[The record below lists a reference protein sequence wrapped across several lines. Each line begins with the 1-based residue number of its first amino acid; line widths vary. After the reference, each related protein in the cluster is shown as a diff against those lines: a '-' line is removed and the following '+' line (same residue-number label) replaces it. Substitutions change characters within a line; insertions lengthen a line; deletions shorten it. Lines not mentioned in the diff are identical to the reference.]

1 MKRRFVSLLLAA
13 CMVSSLLPS
22 TAWATG
28 EGTDTGTG
36 TGGEASGAIA
46 AHAGCQANNA
56 VDWPV
61 AADPTDPEENQE
73 ESGEPSAPETD
84 EGTAPAQGEEPAQ
97 TEESTPAE
105 PASAQPQG
113 KTRQAEVD
121 SAVKVKS
128 FTELA
133 AAVGNNNVTDIVL
146 TTDQDDGKETWT
158 WDKTIEISRT
168 IHISV
173 EKDKTITLK
182 RDSKYADGV
191 LFNVTNPGQLILGD
205 GTISTKD
212 EGALESGDYTVT
224 QSGGEL
230 IIDGGAVWG
239 TTSNG
244 NSNSP
249 FFINENGVRE
259 QRYNTGIAATAS
271 LINCPSGTLDIWGG
285 VRLQNNQNN
294 SPQDNSGKGSAIY
307 MKNNDTLPTAAP
319 TLNLYG
325 GVVEWCATTNVDE
338 NGTGAIYC
346 GKPVNWTEF
355 NTSNQYGYINLYAG
369 GVQHN
374 ANYDNNRVG
383 DNAGDGTG
391 IALDAATLNM
401 YGGSVSYNCGDE
413 KCSTNEA
420 GQTAAADGGGIG
432 GRVGSLVNLYGGKI
446 THNWT
451 GGFGGGV
458 CLSLIHI

>member
-1 MKRRFVSLLLAA
+1 
-13 CMVSSLLPS
+13 MVSSLLPS

-46 AHAGCQANNA
+46 AHADCKEESA
-56 VDWPV
+56 VAWP
-61 AADPTDPEENQE
+61 AADPAAPEETQE
-73 ESGEPSAPETD
+73 ESGEPAAPETD

-133 AAVGNNNVTDIVL
+133 AAVGNDNVTDIVL
-146 TTDQDDGKETWT
+146 TTDKADGGDTWT
-158 WDKTIEISRT
+158 WNSTLNISRT

-173 EKDKTITLK
+173 EDGKTITLK
-182 RDSKYADGV
+182 RAVNDKE
-191 LFNVTNPGQLILGD
+191 LFNVAAGGTLILGD
-205 GTISTKD
+205 GTISTK
-212 EGALESGDYTVT
+212 EEEALQKGNYEVT
-224 QSGGEL
+224 RSGGEL
-230 IIDGGAVWG
+230 IIDGGALWG
-239 TTSNG
+239 TTDSTDSKG
-244 NSNSP
+244 TA
-249 FFINENGVRE
+249 FFIDDTGKRVK
-259 QRYNTGIAATAS
+259 QYNTGIAATAS

-285 VRLQNNQNN
+285 VTLKNNHK
-294 SPQDNSGKGSAIY
+294 STSTGKGSAIF
-307 MKNNDTLPTAAP
+307 MENKSDNTQT

-325 GVVEWCATTNVDE
+325 GVVEWCATTGCDE
-338 NGTGAIYC
+338 DGTGAIYC
-346 GKPVNWTEF
+346 GNPIEWTKY
-355 NTSNQYGYINLYAG
+355 SVDRQYGYINLYAG

-374 ANYDNNRVG
+374 ANYSNVVG
-383 DNAGDGTG
+383 RAKAGDGTG

-401 YGGSVSYNCGDE
+401 YGGSVSYNCGDV
-413 KCSTNEA
+413 KCSTDAEND
-420 GQTAAADGGGIG
+420 TAAADGGGIG
-432 GRVGSLVNLYGGKI
+432 GRVSSLVNLYGGKI

-458 CLSLIHI
+458 